1 MGGDL
6 EIRLL
11 GSLEVTDDLGC
22 LVAVRGPRL
31 TTLLTALALRCG
43 EVVTDD
49 RLSEILWGDDPP
61 HGANAL
67 QRQISTL
74 RGVLG
79 RADTIERRGRGYVL
93 CVERAAIDVFQ
104 FEGLARRGREAMREG
119 DRVSPVPCSTRPS
132 GCGGATH
139 WSTLPTS
146 CSRKPTVP
154 GSPR

>member
-1 MGGDL
+1 M

-11 GSLEVTDDLGC
+11 GSLEVADDLGC
-22 LVAVRGPRL
+22 LVAVRGSRL

-74 RGVLG
+74 
-79 RADTIERRGRGYVL
+79 AE
-93 CVERAAIDVFQ
+93 
-104 FEGLARRGREAMREG
+104 
-119 DRVSPVPCSTRPS
+119 CSAEPTPSSGEDMATR
-132 GCGGATH
+132 CA
-139 WSTLPTS
+139 
-146 CSRKPTVP
+146 
-154 GSPR
+154 